1 MLALTCLRGYPDMN
15 SSLPFLVSVAVTVIT
30 LPSIAAA
37 QGSEEIVTLQS
48 QGQDLVATLQLP
60 EGKPAPVV
68 LLLHGFTGTRDEL
81 VIPSTN
87 EGVFARTA
95 NTLADN
101 GYASLRVDFRG
112 SGDSIADFT
121 YESTTFE
128 GQISDAL
135 AAIDYLEQLDSVDGD
150 DLYVIG
156 WSQGGVIAA
165 ATAGR
170 SGKPD
175 ALALWQ
181 AVGDLDASYG
191 GMLGEETLAAGK
203 AAASDHTLV
212 STLSWGPEV
221 SLNGAFFHGIE
232 DMDPMAEIAA
242 YKGPLFVTQGT
253 ADTTVLPASADAFI
267 DAHEGTEQLWTAD
280 MGHLFNIYND
290 TETLDALIAD
300 TVSFFD
306 KN

>member
-1 MLALTCLRGYPDMN
+1 MN
-15 SSLPFLVSVAVTVIT
+15 ASFPLLVSVAVAATT
-30 LPSIAAA
+30 LPLMAVA
-37 QGSEEIVTLQS
+37 QSSEETVTLQS
-48 QGQDLVATLQLP
+48 EGQDLVATLQLP
-60 EGKPAPVV
+60 EGNPAPVV

-81 VIPSTN
+81 VIPSTD
-87 EGVFARTA
+87 EGVFERTA
-95 NTLADN
+95 DTLADN
-101 GYASLRVDFRG
+101 GYASLRIDFRG

-135 AAIDYLEQLDSVDGD
+135 AAIDYLEKLDSVDGD

-165 ATAGR
+165 AAAGR

-191 GMLGEETLAAGK
+191 GMMGEETLAAGK

-212 STLSWGPEV
+212 ATLSWGPEV
-221 SLNGAFFHGIE
+221 SLNSAFFHGIE
-232 DMDPMAEIAA
+232 ALDPMAEIAA
-242 YKGPLFVTQGT
+242 YTGPLFVTQGT
-253 ADTTVLPASADAFI
+253 ADTTVLPASADAYI
-267 DAHEGTEQLWTAD
+267 AAHEGPEQLWTAD
-280 MGHLFNIYND
+280 MGHLFNVYSS
-290 TETLDALIAD
+290 TKTLDSMIAD
-300 TVSFFD
+300 TLSFFD
-306 KN
+306 DHKD